1 QSTCPHNVA
10 PRQPTYHPNRR
21 ATLNL
26 IIAPQ
31 TKPRRLWHP
40 VLNAM
45 GKGGESPPFLFRK
58 PPGKVSSLWKSP
70 MASKRFS
77 PLLLSLALLSGCGAE
92 RSADLLQAAQS
103 QVEQA
108 MTEHRFHDARNKLIL
123 IEKATGPSVATAKG
137 LARVALELGDGYAA
151 EYQLNQLRSLSG
163 ETSEWIDMRA
173 QSMILQGATSRARDL
188 ITRFNG
194 TRPPSDR
201 QAWLLVWAAMEEGK
215 VEEAK
220 EIANSALALYSRSA
234 DLHARAGRLMAMR
247 GDWSAVDTH
256 VAAALQA
263 DPQHYEAL
271 LLQGES
277 KIAKGDLAGALEPY
291 ETAAKTYP
299 DFAVPFANIAGL
311 LMVLGR
317 LDEAQKVLA
326 SARPKY
332 PDFPLLS
339 FSAARLDAIRGRWP
353 EARATLQALP
363 MAFKRDFAPALLLEA
378 EVEAGLGNHTL
389 ARSMY
394 ESLASEPRVRDQV
407 AELLKRLPA
416 AS

>member
-1 QSTCPHNVA
+1 
-10 PRQPTYHPNRR
+10 
-21 ATLNL
+21 
-26 IIAPQ
+26 
-31 TKPRRLWHP
+31 
-40 VLNAM
+40 
-45 GKGGESPPFLFRK
+45 
-58 PPGKVSSLWKSP
+58 
-70 MASKRFS
+70 MASKRIS
-77 PLLLSLALLSGCGAE
+77 PLLLSIALLSGCGAE
-92 RSADLLQAAQS
+92 LSADKLQAVQS
-103 QVEQA
+103 QAEQA
-108 MTEHRFHDARNKLIL
+108 LTEHRFHDARSKLIE
-123 IEKATGPSVATAKG
+123 IQQAAGPSAATAKG

-163 ETSEWIDMRA
+163 ENSEWIAMRA
-173 QSMILQGATSRARDL
+173 QSMILQGATGSARDL
-188 ITRFNG
+188 INRFNG

-215 VEEAK
+215 VEEAQ
-220 EIANSALALYSRSA
+220 ELANSALARYPRSA
-234 DLHARAGRLMAMR
+234 DLNARAGRLMAMR
-247 GDWSAVDTH
+247 GEWDAVDTH

-277 KIAKGDLAGALEPY
+277 RIAKGDLAGALEPY
-291 ETAAKTYP
+291 ETAGKTYP

-311 LMVLGR
+311 LMDLGR
-317 LDEAQKVLA
+317 LDEAQKVLKT
-326 SARPKY
+326 ARAKY

-339 FSAARLDAIRGRWP
+339 FSAARLDAMRGRWP
-353 EARATLQALP
+353 EARTTLQTMP

-378 EVEAGLGNHTL
+378 EVEAGLGNYAL